1 MLGQIFVIAVDLVR
15 TGRTETA
22 CVVAKQAPAGLD
34 LVHHPQ
40 FGRYGRAR
48 ERGHDDRGHDRDIAE
63 AAADVADPG
72 HRHGDDPP
80 RHAAGVHEFAG
91 QHEEGDGHQNE
102 VVGAVDG
109 VLRDQLRIEHVH
121 VQHQCDAADHQ
132 REHLVEASSNLNEF
146 MQTMQRNLKFTVD
159 EVSGES
165 VIAVH
170 DAKTDELIR
179 QIPSKEAL
187 ELIHNMDKVLGLLFK
202 AEA

>member
-1 MLGQIFVIAVDLVR
+1 MSELQLSGAASELTRRPAVQESSRKEFTGVAQDNKIATPSADQ
-15 TGRTETA
+15 
-22 CVVAKQAPAGLD
+22 AKGEDENSVKSAQKAED
-34 LVHHPQ
+34 
-40 FGRYGRAR
+40 
-48 ERGHDDRGHDRDIAE
+48 ERKR
-63 AAADVADPG
+63 
-72 HRHGDDPP
+72 
-80 RHAAGVHEFAG
+80 
-91 QHEEGDGHQNE
+91 
-102 VVGAVDG
+102 
-109 VLRDQLRIEHVH
+109 LS
-121 VQHQCDAADHQ
+121 
-132 REHLVEASSNLNEF
+132 EASSNLNEF

>member
-1 MLGQIFVIAVDLVR
+1 MSELQLSGAASELTRRPAVQESPRKEFTGVTQDNKIA
-15 TGRTETA
+15 T
-22 CVVAKQAPAGLD
+22 PS
-34 LVHHPQ
+34 
-40 FGRYGRAR
+40 
-48 ERGHDDRGHDRDIAE
+48 
-63 AAADVADPG
+63 ADPAKG
-72 HRHGDDPP
+72 EDENSVKNAQKAEDERK
-80 RHAAGVHEFAG
+80 R
-91 QHEEGDGHQNE
+91 
-102 VVGAVDG
+102 
-109 VLRDQLRIEHVH
+109 LS
-121 VQHQCDAADHQ
+121 
-132 REHLVEASSNLNEF
+132 EASSNLNEF

>member
-1 MLGQIFVIAVDLVR
+1 MSELQLSGGAFELTRRPAVQESPKQEFTGVTAESKLGGSPVDEAK
-15 TGRTETA
+15 GDDAKASIKDAQKTEN
-22 CVVAKQAPAGLD
+22 
-34 LVHHPQ
+34 
-40 FGRYGRAR
+40 
-48 ERGHDDRGHDRDIAE
+48 ERKRLAE
-63 AAADVADPG
+63 ASG
-72 HRHGDDPP
+72 
-80 RHAAGVHEFAG
+80 
-91 QHEEGDGHQNE
+91 
-102 VVGAVDG
+102 
-109 VLRDQLRIEHVH
+109 
-121 VQHQCDAADHQ
+121 
-132 REHLVEASSNLNEF
+132 NLNEF

>member
-1 MLGQIFVIAVDLVR
+1 MSELQLSGAASELTRRPAVQESPRKEFTGVIQDNKIATPSADQ
-15 TGRTETA
+15 
-22 CVVAKQAPAGLD
+22 AKGEDENSVKSAQKAED
-34 LVHHPQ
+34 
-40 FGRYGRAR
+40 
-48 ERGHDDRGHDRDIAE
+48 ERKR
-63 AAADVADPG
+63 
-72 HRHGDDPP
+72 
-80 RHAAGVHEFAG
+80 
-91 QHEEGDGHQNE
+91 
-102 VVGAVDG
+102 
-109 VLRDQLRIEHVH
+109 LS
-121 VQHQCDAADHQ
+121 
-132 REHLVEASSNLNEF
+132 EASSNLNEF

>member
-1 MLGQIFVIAVDLVR
+1 MSELQLSGAASELTRRPAVQESPR
-15 TGRTETA
+15 KEFTGVTQDNK
-22 CVVAKQAPAGLD
+22 VATPS
-34 LVHHPQ
+34 
-40 FGRYGRAR
+40 
-48 ERGHDDRGHDRDIAE
+48 
-63 AAADVADPG
+63 ADPAKG
-72 HRHGDDPP
+72 EDENSVKSAQKAEDERK
-80 RHAAGVHEFAG
+80 R
-91 QHEEGDGHQNE
+91 
-102 VVGAVDG
+102 
-109 VLRDQLRIEHVH
+109 LS
-121 VQHQCDAADHQ
+121 
-132 REHLVEASSNLNEF
+132 EASSNLNEF